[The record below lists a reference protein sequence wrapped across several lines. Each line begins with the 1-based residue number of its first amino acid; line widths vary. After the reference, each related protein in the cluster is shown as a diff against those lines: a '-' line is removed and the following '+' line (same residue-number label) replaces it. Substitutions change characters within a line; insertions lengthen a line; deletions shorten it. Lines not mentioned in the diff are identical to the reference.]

1 MFEFQWPWLF
11 LVLPLPWLIRYFSQ
25 IQQAETPLY
34 LPNLPYIDT
43 RSQPVKQPKTALILT
58 LLWISTV
65 FALARPLWIGEP
77 QTIPQKGR
85 EMMLAVDLS
94 GSMEVADMQIEGELV
109 SRIALVKSVV
119 ADFIQQ
125 RTGDRIGLI
134 FFADNAYLQAPLTF
148 DLTTVSSYM
157 QDAVLGL
164 VGKQTAI
171 GEGIG
176 LALKRFDQAENQQ
189 KVLVLLTDGQNNAGE
204 ALPLDAAKFAQQQEV
219 KIYTIGVGAAPYYER
234 TFLGKRKVNPAEDL
248 DEITLKAIAKTT
260 GGLYFRATDA
270 QDLVNIYAEL
280 DKLEPVAKEQ
290 QQYRPQTDLFHWPLG
305 IALLLSCLLCFLH
318 QGGRRD

>member
-1 MFEFQWPWLF
+1 MFAFEWPWLF
-11 LVLPLPWLIRYFSQ
+11 LVLPLPWLIRFFSKA
-25 IQQAETPLY
+25 QQTETPLY

-43 RSQPVKQPKTALILT
+43 STQSVKQPRTALVLI
-58 LLWISTV
+58 LLWLCTV
-65 FALARPLWIGEP
+65 FALTRPLWIGEP

-94 GSMEVADMQIEGELV
+94 GSMEIADMQIDDQLV

-119 ADFIQQ
+119 ADFISQ

-164 VGKQTAI
+164 VGQQTAI

-176 LALKRFDQAENQQ
+176 LALKRFDQAETQQ
-189 KVLVLLTDGQNNAGE
+189 KVLVLLTDGKNNAGE
-204 ALPLDAAKFAQQQEV
+204 VLPLDAAKFAQQQGV
-219 KIYTIGVGAAPYYER
+219 KIYTIGVGADAYY
-234 TFLGKRKVNPAEDL
+234 KRSIFGNQRVNPSEDL
-248 DEITLKAIAKTT
+248 DEDTLKAIADKT
-260 GGLYFRATDA
+260 GGAYFRARDA
-270 QDLVNIYAEL
+270 QDLANIYAEL